1 VADIPAQRSFPAKHP
16 EETRTRF
23 LQSLPLGRSKARA
36 TRSSSRQNTREPGSR
51 RAVAKRVDTIPKQRP
66 FMAKH
71 LEETRTRFSQSLP
84 SGRSRARATRS
95 SSRQNTREPGSL
107 RAGQNNAWMTFAA
120 SALHHATRARS
131 TRTQRRARFD
141 AMTPGLRDD
150 SPGCMRDEYSS
161 QQTTK
166 KAVII
171 MNNKGLCLRGLK
183 ACVGKKNDGNQ
194 TRTNTKA

>member
-1 VADIPAQRSFPAKHP
+1 M
-16 EETRTRF
+16 
-23 LQSLPLGRSKARA
+23 SLPLLLVVLLLLLLLLKTKTRGRHSNAAALHGKTPRRDQNPVLAI
-36 TRSSSRQNTREPGSR
+36 SSFGPIKTC
-51 RAVAKRVDTIPKQRP
+51 
-66 FMAKH
+66 
-71 LEETRTRFSQSLP
+71 
-84 SGRSRARATRS
+84 ATRS